1 MDYRLLHRA
10 GDWRVYD
17 IIVDEISLVHS
28 YREQFTKIIRK
39 SSYAEL
45 VAQLRQKSVDLK
57 PFVQTTIP

>member
-17 IIVDEISLVHS
+17 IIVDEISIVHS

>member
-17 IIVDEISLVHS
+17 IVVDEISLVHS
-28 YREQFTKIIRK
+28 YRGQFTPIIRK
-39 SSYAEL
+39 FSYAEL
-45 VAQLRQKSVDLK
+45 VEKLRQKSVDLK